1 MYKKLQKLYMT
12 PASCKDHPPSHR
24 KTPRHKIKHT
34 CEKLQYTFCA
44 AEGALAKHS
53 PTREGDQVQILDGS
67 EPKAY
72 RKVRSAFPSMYTP
85 VINYD
90 IPLADFTPT
99 FTSLEE
105 RIDAAYSTLALLEVE
120 QEGELHKADR
130 DTAIKAFQ
138 TGRINEDDLT
148 NPAVIIQTK
157 HILDE
162 YSVAVIESA
171 LQLRNFVT
179 NKLVLLADNKDP
191 RVQLKALEMIG
202 KISDVGLFTDKTEI
216 TMRHRPTEELE
227 QMLRERLT
235 KVIEGSVFEPTVAH
249 GQLDMDITDV
259 TGPDAP

>member
-1 MYKKLQKLYMT
+1 
-12 PASCKDHPPSHR
+12 
-24 KTPRHKIKHT
+24 
-34 CEKLQYTFCA
+34 
-44 AEGALAKHS
+44 
-53 PTREGDQVQILDGS
+53 
-67 EPKAY
+67 
-72 RKVRSAFPSMYTP
+72 MYTP
-85 VINYD
+85 VIDYD
-90 IPLADFTPT
+90 VPLADFTPT

-105 RIDAAYSTLALLEVE
+105 RINAAYSTLMMLEVAPD
-120 QEGELHKADR
+120 GELSKDDR

-138 TGRINEDDLT
+138 TGHIADIDLT
-148 NPAVIIQTK
+148 NPSVIVQTK

-235 KVIEGSVFEPTVAH
+235 KVIEGSVYEPNT
-249 GQLDMDITDV
+249 GRQLDLDISDV
-259 TGPDAP
+259 TGRDAA